1 MINRKNQRI
10 KSLWDNI
17 LSPGTKENREREAAE
32 TIGTA
37 NSRAITKEKVLVT
50 LKEYTG
56 PADPLDPA
64 APSTFKIPKL
74 TILRAQRMLWD
85 MGVKLSCAAA

>member
-1 MINRKNQRI
+1 M
-10 KSLWDNI
+10 
-17 LSPGTKENREREAAE
+17 SPGTKENREREAAE

-37 NSRAITKEKVLVT
+37 NSRAITKEKVLVS

-56 PADPLDPA
+56 PADPGDPT

-85 MGVKLSCAAA
+85 MGVAGFHQSIGSLNLLDDLAMA

>member
-1 MINRKNQRI
+1 MGSAWNPLNQRI
-10 KSLWDNI
+10 KSLWGNT
-17 LSPGTKENREREAAE
+17 LSPGTKEDREREAAE

-56 PADPLDPA
+56 PSDPSDPA

-74 TILRAQRMLWD
+74 TIIRAQRMLWE
-85 MGVKLSCAAA
+85 MGVAG